1 MKTGSPNNFLNIT
14 VVFLIG
20 ISAAAWPGVALAYD
34 SGPAKRMDFLGSMRE
49 PVAEQGPAYDSA
61 PARRMDFLGNMQEPV
76 AAEQGP
82 AYDSAPPRRMDFLGT
97 HRVEPAK

>member
-1 MKTGSPNNFLNIT
+1 MKTGSQDRFLRI
-14 VVFLIG
+14 VAALLIG
-20 ISAAAWPGVALAYD
+20 LLVALWAGLALAYD

-61 PARRMDFLGNMQEPV
+61 PARRMDFLGSMREPV
-76 AAEQGP
+76 EDQGP

-97 HRVEPAK
+97 HLVEPAQ